1 MCISKVT
8 EFTGFSSFYDKYRP
22 LTPYGKAQKE
32 AMHFYTQK
40 DELDQIHLI
49 TDAMINYMDKHEHQA
64 LKVENHLSRID
75 RLNALDKNDYD
86 AVDIQLIKKF
96 LIHLKAIDT
105 NLSESLKNRLGFE
118 YKLIGLLSA
127 LMPDNDQSESFY
139 LSSSFDEDLK
149 AVRDT
154 IRLRDE
160 ELEAIRQDKFLKIK
174 EKYQIDMDGREFVLI
189 DKLRAELSDVDELN
203 CEFYDSKLIKVKPD
217 FGKKYLQVLQE
228 KEDLL
233 VKEAEVEKRVLA
245 ALSESISKDKE
256 ELKKAIDSICLLD
269 ESLARARFSRQLKLT
284 TPEYDAN
291 VMEVTEGTFYPLWE
305 KHQMKG
311 LGYTPLNATFNSNAI
326 LLSGSNMGGKTV
338 LFKTLAFLQLLTQL
352 GFRVPASKFK
362 TRLFDSIHVLGA
374 TLVNNIEGLS
384 SFGQEIHQLTAA
396 IDDREQRLLLVDELA
411 KTTNAKEA
419 KAILFAVLKY
429 VTLHPNL
436 TGFFSTHF
444 INMPVLTGVA
454 RYRMKGLNRPAY
466 EQHCHQQTGS
476 MDDNIK
482 IINAFMQYEVV
493 ADDDKQSKDAL
504 TIAGMLGLP
513 AEIMNYANDYL
524 DQ

>member
-1 MCISKVT
+1 MCINKVT

-49 TDAMINYMDKHEHQA
+49 TDAMIKYMAKHEHQA

-75 RLNALDKNDYD
+75 RLNPLDKNEYD

-96 LIHLKAIDT
+96 LIHLNAIDT
-105 NLSESLKNRLGFE
+105 NLSEDLKALLGFE
-118 YKLIGLLSA
+118 YKLNGLLAA
-127 LMPDNDQSESFY
+127 LMPDNDLSESFY

-154 IRLRDE
+154 ISIQDK
-160 ELEAIRQDKFLKIK
+160 ELEAIRQDKLREIK

-217 FGKKYLQVLQE
+217 FGKHYLQVLQE

-233 VKEAEVEKRVLA
+233 VKEAEVEKKVLS
-245 ALSESISKDKE
+245 ALSNSISKDKE
-256 ELKKAIDSICLLD
+256 ELKKAVDSVCLLD
-269 ESLARARFSRQLKLT
+269 ESLARARFSLQLKLT
-284 TPEYDAN
+284 KPEYDAN

-305 KHQMKG
+305 KHETKG
-311 LGYTPLNATFNSNAI
+311 LGYTALNASFESNAI

-352 GFRVPASKFK
+352 GFRVPAKQFRTK
-362 TRLFDSIHVLGA
+362 LFNSIHVLGNGH
-374 TLVNNIEGLS
+374 TDSVEGLS
-384 SFGQEIHQLTAA
+384 SFGQEIHELSTAIEA
-396 IDDREQRLLLVDELA
+396 NEQRLIFVDELA
-411 KTTNAKEA
+411 RTTNAKEA
-419 KAILFAVLKY
+419 KAILFAVLKF
-429 VTLHPNL
+429 VTQHVNI

-444 INMPVLTGVA
+444 INMPAMTGVA
-454 RYRMKGLNRPAY
+454 KYRMKGLNREAY
-466 EQHCHQQTGS
+466 EQHCHEQP
-476 MDDNIK
+476 DDINEK
-482 IINAFMQYEVV
+482 IRLINAFMQYEVV
-493 ADDDKQSKDAL
+493 PDDGNQSKDAL
-504 TIAGMLGLP
+504 SIAGMLGLP
-513 AEIMNYANDYL
+513 TEIMNYANDYL